1 MEEVL
6 NQRGAIYL
14 LSDNHELD
22 KACELFRISYTHN
35 DWDEAN
41 KVADY
46 MHSLAES
53 LYHTQLRNAAD
64 GKYETLDTKH
74 PLVFYYAYSYL
85 AKSIY
90 YQNIG
95 QYEKA
100 RDYIMKYSEMG
111 WFMGLDQS
119 GHEEVERFRFLAKA
133 NLYTVDLLLGK
144 KELLSEYVQFLHD
157 NDEELL
163 PGMVGIAEAANLN
176 HWDIDDLL
184 NEFADDIEIF
194 EGYEDR
200 ANRVYYLK
208 LVSQLAIYH
217 LKKKQHIVALNYIL
231 VSLKFSVDVET
242 DADFRTLVA
251 LFETFRDEATPSQ
264 QEQYQTILLRAL
276 HHEKGINLDNYGL
289 SVS

>member
-14 LSDNHELD
+14 LSDSHVLD

-46 MHSLAES
+46 LHSLAES

-95 QYEKA
+95 QYEEA

-133 NLYTVDLLLGK
+133 NLYMIDLLSGK
-144 KELLSEYVQFLHD
+144 KELLPEYVQFLHS

-163 PGMVGIAEAANLN
+163 PGLVSITEAANLN
-176 HWDIDDLL
+176 NWDIDELL

-208 LVSQLAIYH
+208 LVNQLAIYY
-217 LKKKQHIVALNYIL
+217 LKKKQYIVALNYIL
-231 VSLKFSVDVET
+231 VSLQFSIGVEA

-251 LFETFRDEATPSQ
+251 LFETYRDLATPSQ
-264 QEQYQTILLRAL
+264 QEQYQTILLRGL
-276 HHEKGINLDNYGL
+276 HNEKGIKLDNYGL

>member
-6 NQRGAIYL
+6 NHRGAIYL

-176 HWDIDDLL
+176 NWDIDDLL

-231 VSLKFSVDVET
+231 VSLKFSVGVET

>member
-6 NQRGAIYL
+6 NQREAIYL
-14 LSDNHELD
+14 LSDSHELD

-46 MHSLAES
+46 LHALAES
-53 LYHTQLRNAAD
+53 LYHTQLRNTAD
-64 GKYETLDTKH
+64 GKHETLNTKH

-90 YQNIG
+90 YQNKG
-95 QYEKA
+95 KYDEA

-111 WFMGLDQS
+111 WFMGLDES

-133 NLYTVDLLLGK
+133 NLYTI
-144 KELLSEYVQFLHD
+144 ELLSGKRELLPEYVEFLHA

-163 PGMVGIAEAANLN
+163 PGLVGITEAANLN
-176 HWDIDDLL
+176 NWNIDDLL
-184 NEFADDIEIF
+184 NDFARDIEIF

-200 ANRVYYLK
+200 GNRVYYVK
-208 LVSQLAIYH
+208 LVNQLAIYYF
-217 LKKKQHIVALNYIL
+217 KQEQYTVALNYVL
-231 VSLKFSVDVET
+231 VSLQSSGSVET
-242 DADFRTLVA
+242 DANFRTLVA
-251 LFETFRDEATPSQ
+251 LFEAYRDLATSSQ
-264 QEQYQTILLRAL
+264 QEQYQTILLRGL
-276 HHEKGINLDNYGL
+276 HNEKGFNLANYGL
-289 SVS
+289 DVS

>member
-90 YQNIG
+90 YQTIG

-133 NLYTVDLLLGK
+133 NLYTIDLLLGK

-176 HWDIDDLL
+176 NWDIDDLL
-184 NEFADDIEIF
+184 NEFADDIKIF

-200 ANRVYYLK
+200 ANRIYYLK
-208 LVSQLAIYH
+208 LVNQLAIYH
-217 LKKKQHIVALNYIL
+217 LKNKQYIVALNYIL
-231 VSLKFSVDVET
+231 VSLKFSVGVEA
-242 DADFRTLVA
+242 DADFRILVA
-251 LFETFRDEATPSQ
+251 LFETFRDVATPSQ

-276 HHEKGINLDNYGL
+276 HNEKGINLDNYGL

>member
-6 NQRGAIYL
+6 NQREAIYL
-14 LSDNHELD
+14 LSDSHALD
-22 KACELFRISYTHN
+22 KACELFRISYTCN

-46 MHSLAES
+46 LHSLAES

-64 GKYETLDTKH
+64 GKYETLNAKH

-90 YQNIG
+90 YQNMG
-95 QYEKA
+95 QYEEA

-133 NLYTVDLLLGK
+133 NLYTIDLLSGK
-144 KELLSEYVQFLHD
+144 KELLPEYVQFLHD

-163 PGMVGIAEAANLN
+163 PGLVGIAEAANLN
-176 HWDIDDLL
+176 NWDIDDLL
-184 NEFADDIEIF
+184 NEFADDIKIF

-208 LVSQLAIYH
+208 LVNQLAIYQ
-217 LKKKQHIVALNYIL
+217 LKKKQYIVALNYIL
-231 VSLKFSVDVET
+231 VSLQFSIGVEANT
-242 DADFRTLVA
+242 DFRTLVA
-251 LFETFRDEATPSQ
+251 LFETYRDLATLSQ
-264 QEQYQTILLRAL
+264 QEQYQTILLRGL
-276 HHEKGINLDNYGL
+276 HNEKGINLDNYGL

>member
-6 NQRGAIYL
+6 NQREAIYL
-14 LSDNHELD
+14 LSDSHELD

-46 MHSLAES
+46 LHALAES

-64 GKYETLDTKH
+64 GKHETLNTKH
-74 PLVFYYAYSYL
+74 SLVFYYAYSYL

-90 YQNIG
+90 YQNKG
-95 QYEKA
+95 KYDEA

-111 WFMGLDQS
+111 WFMGLDES

-133 NLYTVDLLLGK
+133 NLYTI
-144 KELLSEYVQFLHD
+144 ELLSGRRELLPEYVEFLHA

-163 PGMVGIAEAANLN
+163 PGLVGITEAANLN
-176 HWDIDDLL
+176 NWNIDDLL
-184 NEFADDIEIF
+184 NDFARDIEIF

-200 ANRVYYLK
+200 GNRVYYVK
-208 LVSQLAIYH
+208 LVNQLAIYYF
-217 LKKKQHIVALNYIL
+217 KQEQYTVALNYVL
-231 VSLKFSVDVET
+231 VSLQSSGSVET
-242 DADFRTLVA
+242 DANFRTLVA
-251 LFETFRDEATPSQ
+251 LFEAYRDLATSSQ
-264 QEQYQTILLRAL
+264 QEQYQTILLRGL
-276 HHEKGINLDNYGL
+276 HNEKGFNLANYGL
-289 SVS
+289 DVS

>member
-6 NQRGAIYL
+6 NQREAIYL
-14 LSDNHELD
+14 LSDSHELD

-46 MHSLAES
+46 LHALAES
-53 LYHTQLRNAAD
+53 LYHIQLRNAAD
-64 GKYETLDTKH
+64 GKHETLNTKH

-90 YQNIG
+90 FQNKGKYQ
-95 QYEKA
+95 EA
-100 RDYIMKYSEMG
+100 REYIMKYGEMG
-111 WFMGLDQS
+111 WFMGLDES

-133 NLYTVDLLLGK
+133 NLYTV
-144 KELLSEYVQFLHD
+144 ELLSGKRELLPEYVQFLHD

-163 PGMVGIAEAANLN
+163 PGLVGIVEAANLN
-176 HWDIDDLL
+176 NWNIDDLL
-184 NEFADDIEIF
+184 NDFAHDIEIF

-200 ANRVYYLK
+200 GNRVYYLK
-208 LVSQLAIYH
+208 LVNQLAIYYF
-217 LKKKQHIVALNYIL
+217 KQEQYTVALNYVL
-231 VSLKFSVDVET
+231 ASLQFSVSVEA

-251 LFETFRDEATPSQ
+251 LFEAYRDLATSSQ
-264 QEQYQTILLRAL
+264 QEQYQTILLRGL
-276 HHEKGINLDNYGL
+276 HNEKGFNLGNYGL
-289 SVS
+289 GVS

>member
-6 NQRGAIYL
+6 NHRGAIYL

-133 NLYTVDLLLGK
+133 NLYSIDLLLGK
-144 KELLSEYVQFLHD
+144 RELLSEYVQFLHD

-176 HWDIDDLL
+176 NWDIDDLL

-231 VSLKFSVDVET
+231 VSLKFSVGVET

>member
-6 NQRGAIYL
+6 NQREAIYL
-14 LSDNHELD
+14 LSDSHELD
-22 KACELFRISYTHN
+22 KACELFRLSYTHN

-41 KVADY
+41 KVADFL
-46 MHSLAES
+46 HTLAEN

-90 YQNIG
+90 YQNMG
-95 QYEKA
+95 KYEEA
-100 RDYIMKYSEMG
+100 RNYIMKYSEMG

-133 NLYTVDLLLGK
+133 NLFTI
-144 KELLSEYVQFLHD
+144 ELLSGRRELLPEYIQFLHD
-157 NDEELL
+157 NEEELL
-163 PGMVGIAEAANLN
+163 PGLVGITEAANRN
-176 HWDIDDLL
+176 NWNIDDLL
-184 NEFADDIEIF
+184 NDFADDIKIF

-208 LVSQLAIYH
+208 LVNQLAIYH
-217 LKKKQHIVALNYIL
+217 FKKKQYSVALNYVL
-231 VSLKFSVDVET
+231 DSLQFSANVEVD
-242 DADFRTLVA
+242 ANFRTLVA
-251 LFETFRDEATPSQ
+251 LFETYRDWATPSQ
-264 QEQYQTILLRAL
+264 QEQYQTILLRGL
-276 HHEKGINLDNYGL
+276 HNEKGINLGNYGL
-289 SVS
+289 GVS

>member
-133 NLYTVDLLLGK
+133 NLYSIDLLLGK

-176 HWDIDDLL
+176 NWDIDDLL
-184 NEFADDIEIF
+184 NEFADDIKIF

-231 VSLKFSVDVET
+231 ASLKFSVGVET

-251 LFETFRDEATPSQ
+251 LFETFRDVATPLQ
-264 QEQYQTILLRAL
+264 QEQYQAILLKAL
-276 HHEKGINLDNYGL
+276 HNEKGINLDNYGL

>member
-6 NQRGAIYL
+6 NQRGAFYL

-176 HWDIDDLL
+176 NWDIDDLL

-231 VSLKFSVDVET
+231 VSLKFSVGVET

>member
-6 NQRGAIYL
+6 NQREAIYL
-14 LSDNHELD
+14 LSDSHELD

-46 MHSLAES
+46 LHALAEG

-64 GKYETLDTKH
+64 GKHETLNTKH

-90 YQNIG
+90 YQNKG
-95 QYEKA
+95 KYDEA

-111 WFMGLDQS
+111 WFMGLDES
-119 GHEEVERFRFLAKA
+119 GLEEVERFRFLAKA
-133 NLYTVDLLLGK
+133 NLFTI
-144 KELLSEYVQFLHD
+144 ELLSGKRELLPEYIQFLHA

-163 PGMVGIAEAANLN
+163 PGLVGIAEAANLN
-176 HWDIDDLL
+176 NWNIDDLL
-184 NEFADDIEIF
+184 NDFARDIEIF
-194 EGYEDR
+194 AGYEDR
-200 ANRVYYLK
+200 GNRVYYLK
-208 LVSQLAIYH
+208 LVNQLAIYYF
-217 LKKKQHIVALNYIL
+217 KQEQYTVALNYVL
-231 VSLKFSVDVET
+231 VSLQSSVSVET

-251 LFETFRDEATPSQ
+251 LFEAYRDLATPSQ
-264 QEQYQTILLRAL
+264 
-276 HHEKGINLDNYGL
+276 
-289 SVS
+289 

>member
-176 HWDIDDLL
+176 NWDIDDLL

-231 VSLKFSVDVET
+231 VSLKFSVGVET
-242 DADFRTLVA
+242 DAVFRTLVA